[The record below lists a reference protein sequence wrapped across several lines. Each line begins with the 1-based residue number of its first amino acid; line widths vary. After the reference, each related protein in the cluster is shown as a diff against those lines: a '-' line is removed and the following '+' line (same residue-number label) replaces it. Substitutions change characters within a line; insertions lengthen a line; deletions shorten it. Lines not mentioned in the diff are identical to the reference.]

1 MVLDLSFLVS
11 SAKSPN
17 LLNEF
22 EWIECLLW
30 WADEPLISTL
40 EFDKKQSS
48 AKSSRFHLY
57 RSSVHFLDL
66 TGNDM
71 IEGKH

>member
-1 MVLDLSFLVS
+1 VVLDLSFLVS

-22 EWIECLLW
+22 EWIDCLLW
-30 WADEPLISTL
+30 WADEPLMLRSG
-40 EFDKKQSS
+40 FNKKQYS
-48 AKSSRFHLY
+48 ATSSRFHLY

-71 IEGKH
+71 IEGEQ